1 VVPDRLQGKYHVLLV
16 VDVGNTN
23 IAVGAFVEG
32 ELQSS
37 WRLNTDIGKT
47 SDEYGVQI
55 AGFLQHAGLDVG
67 RCEDVIISSVVPPLA
82 RAIHEIAT
90 KYLGHTP
97 ILVDP
102 RGVPGV
108 AVEVERPEEVGA
120 DRVVNTAAAFVR
132 HGGPCIVIDFG
143 TATTFDVVS
152 AGGNYV
158 GGAIAPGLGLATEAL
173 VAHASRLY
181 RVEFVPPAT
190 VVGKSTVHAMQSGIM
205 LGYISLVEGMI
216 RRFHDELGSC
226 NVVATGGFAALF
238 ARHTAVIDSVDPN
251 LTLEGLRIIYERLQQ
266 S

>member
-1 VVPDRLQGKYHVLLV
+1 MLVV

-23 IAVGAFVEG
+23 IAVGVFAG
-32 ELQSS
+32 DDLKGS
-37 WRLNTDIGKT
+37 WRLNTDIGAT
-47 SDEYGVQI
+47 GDEYGVQI

-67 RCEDVIISSVVPPLA
+67 QCEDVIISSVVPPLA
-82 RAIHEIAT
+82 RAIHDVAA

-102 RGVPGV
+102 HRVPGV
-108 AVEVERPEEVGA
+108 AVEIERPEEVGA
-120 DRVVNTAAAFVR
+120 DRVVNTAAAFAR

-152 AGGNYV
+152 AAGNYA

-181 RVEFVPPAT
+181 RVEFEPPAT

-205 LGYISLVEGMI
+205 LGYLSLVEGMI
-216 RRFHDELGSC
+216 RRFHQEIGPC
-226 NVVATGGFAALF
+226 KVVATGGFAPLF
-238 ARHTAVIDSVDPN
+238 ARHTAVIDAVDPN
-251 LTLEGLRIIYERLQQ
+251 LTLEGLRIIYERLKHGRH
-266 S
+266 

>member
-1 VVPDRLQGKYHVLLV
+1 MLLV

-23 IAVGAFVEG
+23 IAVGAFAG
-32 ELQSS
+32 DDLQGS
-37 WRLNTDIGKT
+37 WRLHTDIGKT

-55 AGFLQHAGLDVG
+55 AGFLQHAGLDVD
-67 RCEDVIISSVVPPLA
+67 RCEDVIVSSVVPPLA
-82 RAIHEIAT
+82 RAINDLSA

-97 ILVDP
+97 ILIDP
-102 RGVPGV
+102 RRVPGV
-108 AVEVERPEEVGA
+108 AVEIERPEEVGA
-120 DRVVNTAAAFVR
+120 DRVVNTAAAFAR

-152 AGGNYV
+152 AAGNYV

-181 RVEFVPPAT
+181 RVELAPPAT

-216 RRFHDELGSC
+216 ARFHDELGTC
-226 NVVATGGFAALF
+226 KVVATGGFAALF
-238 ARHTAVIDSVDPN
+238 AKHTPVIDAVDPN
-251 LTLEGLRIIYERLQQ
+251 LTLEGLRIIYERLKRA
-266 S
+266 